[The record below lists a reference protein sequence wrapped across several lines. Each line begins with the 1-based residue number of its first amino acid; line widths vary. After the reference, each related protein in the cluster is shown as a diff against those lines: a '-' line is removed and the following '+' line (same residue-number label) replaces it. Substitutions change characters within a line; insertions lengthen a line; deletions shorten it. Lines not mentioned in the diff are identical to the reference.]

1 MGFWT
6 PPTDENRAIREAE
19 AEYLSNDGAILGNI
33 AMETELLGIY
43 RFKP

>member
-6 PPTDENRAIREAE
+6 PPTDENRAIRKAE
-19 AEYLSNDGAILGNI
+19 AKNLSNDGAILGNI

>member
-6 PPTDENRAIREAE
+6 PPTDEDRAIWKAE
-19 AEYLSNDGAILGNI
+19 AKNLSTDGAILGNI